1 MSRSQIAG
9 TIIGFFLLTFAVYG
23 LSLGNNFVAWDD
35 NYLIVS
41 NPIIKGFSWS
51 HIVSAFTSYD
61 PELYDP
67 LIFLVYQFN
76 YTVAGLN
83 PFMFHFTNLVL
94 HTLNALGVCWL
105 LFLLTKKKWAGII
118 AGLLFAVHPLNT
130 EAVSWSAATK
140 DVLSTFFFLA
150 SAISY
155 LYYRDESTNKKRQYT
170 VSIVTF
176 LLGLLSK
183 VMVLTLPLVLLLID
197 IRDRRPWSWK
207 MLIEKIP
214 YFALSW
220 IFGVIALFGKQDVV
234 TESTLFEKILMACK
248 STMFYI
254 GSYIAPVHLTVL
266 YPYSKPITIASPD
279 FLIPVSLLAGLF
291 AVILL
296 SWNKMRD
303 ISIGLLLYG
312 ITLMPTFFNFAKG
325 GYFYVASDR
334 YAYVPQIGLLLILLF
349 LIDRFII
356 QSRVRHSRE
365 YVFIGSGI
373 IVTILAA
380 LSFQQ
385 SLIWKNTETLF
396 LQTLKYYPNAM
407 AARLNL
413 GYVYRESSMYEKAL
427 EQFNTVIEKEPTN
440 GLAYANKGVVYQ
452 KQGKIDDAIAMFK
465 KGIEV
470 SPKERDLY
478 MSLGLLYE
486 KEDKLD
492 DALANYQKAQEVS
505 PNYAPVYN
513 NLGSIYVQKNDLS
526 RALESYKKA
535 IEINPYYADAH
546 FNLAYIYAKQG
557 DADAAEREYETTLA
571 IEGDSVETL
580 HTLAGLY
587 AEQNKTAE
595 TIKTLQRILQI
606 DPTNEFATKL
616 MAALRQHG
624 LVQ

>member
-1 MSRSQIAG
+1 MSRSNILG
-9 TIIGFFLLTFAVYG
+9 IIGGFFLLTFSVYG

-41 NPIIKGFSWS
+41 NPIIKGFSWA

-83 PFMFHFTNLVL
+83 PFMFHVTNLVL

-150 SAISY
+150 SVISY
-155 LYYRDESTNKKRQYT
+155 LYYRNESGNKKRSYT
-170 VSIVTF
+170 LSIVTF

-183 VMVLTLPLVLLLID
+183 VMVLTLPIVLLLID

-254 GSYIAPVHLTVL
+254 GSYIAPVQLTVL

-279 FLIPVSLLAGLF
+279 FLIPVSLVAILF
-291 AVILL
+291 VIVLL
-296 SWNKMRD
+296 CWNKMRD
-303 ISIGLLLYG
+303 ISIGLLIYG

-334 YAYVPQIGLLLILLF
+334 YAYVPQIGLLLILLYV
-349 LIDRFII
+349 IDRLMFE
-356 QSRVRHSRE
+356 SRIKYSRE
-365 YVFIGSGI
+365 YAFIGSGI
-373 IVTILAA
+373 IVITLAGLA
-380 LSFQQ
+380 LQQ
-385 SLIWKNTETLF
+385 SLTWKNTETLF
-396 LQTLKYYPNAM
+396 LQTLKHHPDAM

-413 GYVYRESSMYEKAL
+413 GYVYRESGMYEEAL

-452 KQGKIDDAIAMFK
+452 KQGKTDDAIATLQ

-486 KEDKLD
+486 KENKLD
-492 DALANYQKAQEVS
+492 DALANYQRAQEVS
-505 PNYAPVYN
+505 PNYSPVYN
-513 NLGSIYVQKNDLS
+513 NLGSIYVQKNDLEK
-526 RALESYKKA
+526 ALDAYKKA
-535 IEINPYYADAH
+535 ISINPYYADAH
-546 FNLAYIYAKQG
+546 FNLAFIYAKQG
-557 DADAAEREYETTLA
+557 NADAAEAEYETTLD
-571 IEGDSVETL
+571 IEGDTVETL
-580 HTLAGLY
+580 RTLAGLY

-595 TIKTLQRILQI
+595 TIRTLQRILAI
-606 DPTNEFATKL
+606 DPTNDFATKL
-616 MAALRQHG
+616 MTALRQHG